1 MSEQDVTYEVQDGI
15 AELVLNRPPVNAL
28 SLELIEA
35 VIARLRQAS
44 ADEAVRAVII
54 RSANPKVFCAGL
66 DLDLV
71 HGKSGLEF
79 RRFLE
84 RLYMELYDVQH
95 RLGKPSIAAVSGA
108 ARAGGMTLALSCDM
122 VMAGQGATFGYPEVK
137 VGLIPALHLVHLP
150 RQAGRYRAF
159 APLMNGEAFGVE
171 DADRL
176 GLLSAIVPDDKLLDE
191 ARAAAQGFAA
201 IHPDV
206 LKHGKDVFMRA
217 NDLDWRRGFE
227 NMADALCTL
236 ITSKASQDL
245 LGAFVDGRGGKN

>member
-1 MSEQDVTYEVQDGI
+1 MSEDDVTYRVAEGI
-15 AELVLNRPPVNAL
+15 GEIVLDRPPVNAL
-28 SLELIEA
+28 SLALIEA
-35 VIARLRQAS
+35 VIARLREA
-44 ADEAVRAVII
+44 ADDPDVRAVIV

-71 HGKSGLEF
+71 VGKNGLEF

-95 RLGKPSIAAVSGA
+95 RLGKPSIAAVAGA

-122 VMAGQGATFGYPEVK
+122 VLAGESASFGYPEVK

-159 APLMNGEAFGVE
+159 APLLNGEAFDAAE
-171 DADRL
+171 ADRL
-176 GLLSAIVPDDKLLDE
+176 GLLSGIVADAELLDAARAE
-191 ARAAAQGFAA
+191 ARRFAA

-217 NDLDWRRGFE
+217 NDTDWRRGFE

-236 ITSKASQDL
+236 VTSEASQAL
-245 LGAFVDGRGGKN
+245 LGAFVDARKRD